1 MTKAFIFILNIFF
14 IYSKIVIPINYKF
27 EKAYNKTNIK
37 SIFTSYQNINLETK
51 IEVGSRKIPI
61 NFKLTFDYFST
72 TLANSSVDVSNIK
85 YNINESLYHSINETK
100 IKLTNEPSN
109 RAYLASDIFYI
120 DENTIKK
127 INFFL
132 STAIYTENHFKYEGL
147 IGLGVNNKENYAYGE
162 LNFINQLKKNKLI
175 NDYPLTFF
183 SSNNENYLI
192 IGDYPDIYDSN
203 FYINKQRIDVFTAN
217 LYYSECKYYLTI
229 NNIISNGEILEQ
241 DKNINFDL
249 SSSFIEASYKYQN
262 LVRDLFFD
270 QYMNISKPKCYL
282 GTGNFLESF
291 YYCDKDIDI
300 SNMPSLIFQINS
312 YDLNITLTSKDLFE
326 LIEDKLI
333 FIVIFKVRSPIFWKI
348 GYLGIKKLNMTFN
361 QDSKTI
367 SFYKTLNYKNNNNTG
382 KTKYYYLLI
391 FLISLVS
398 VFIILLIGFSFYIIK
413 NKKNKKRAN
422 ELDDDFI
429 YDEKEKDKLGIN

>member
-1 MTKAFIFILNIFF
+1 
-14 IYSKIVIPINYKF
+14 
-27 EKAYNKTNIK
+27 
-37 SIFTSYQNINLETK
+37 
-51 IEVGSRKIPI
+51 
-61 NFKLTFDYFST
+61 
-72 TLANSSVDVSNIK
+72 
-85 YNINESLYHSINETK
+85 
-100 IKLTNEPSN
+100 
-109 RAYLASDIFYI
+109 
-120 DENTIKK
+120 
-127 INFFL
+127 
-132 STAIYTENHFKYEGL
+132 
-147 IGLGVNNKENYAYGE
+147 
-162 LNFINQLKKNKLI
+162 
-175 NDYPLTFF
+175 
-183 SSNNENYLI
+183 
-192 IGDYPDIYDSN
+192 
-203 FYINKQRIDVFTAN
+203 
-217 LYYSECKYYLTI
+217 
-229 NNIISNGEILEQ
+229 
-241 DKNINFDL
+241 
-249 SSSFIEASYKYQN
+249 
-262 LVRDLFFD
+262 
-270 QYMNISKPKCYL
+270 MNISKPKCYL

-312 YDLNITLTSKDLFE
+312 YDLNITLNSYDLFE